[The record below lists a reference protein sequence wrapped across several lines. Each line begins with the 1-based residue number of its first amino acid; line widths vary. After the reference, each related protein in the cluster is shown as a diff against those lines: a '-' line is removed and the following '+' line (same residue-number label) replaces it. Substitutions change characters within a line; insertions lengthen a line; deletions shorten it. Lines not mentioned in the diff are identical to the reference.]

1 MAAGHDSTTVDEE
14 GPHEDPGEGEPV
26 GGYDAPEDH
35 DDHGHD
41 AHGHDDHGHD
51 GHDDH
56 DDHGAHGEAD
66 DKWVLLPLIAG
77 LVIGLAVALYFGL
90 GSAVSEFG

>member
-41 AHGHDDHGHD
+41 DH
-51 GHDDH
+51 
-56 DDHGAHGEAD
+56 DHGAHGEAD

>member
-41 AHGHDDHGHD
+41 DHGHDDHD
-51 GHDDH
+51 
-56 DDHGAHGEAD
+56 AHGEAD
-66 DKWVLLPLIAG
+66 DKWVLVPLIVG

>member
-26 GGYDAPEDH
+26 GGYDAHEDHDAHGDH
-35 DDHGHD
+35 DDHG
-41 AHGHDDHGHD
+41 
-51 GHDDH
+51 H

-66 DKWVLLPLIAG
+66 DKWVLVPLIAG
-77 LVIGLAVALYFGL
+77 LLIGLAVALYFGL